1 MIDANPTGSEPL
13 QNDTEATSEQV
24 NNASIPQ
31 MDSTT
36 DGVRWRGDESMP
48 DSHSPNTSSTPGEI
62 ISIRVKFMENER
74 TLSVNRTIKV
84 GDLKRYLQQL
94 DNQIHLAVLSNISTI
109 LVKTLVTICVS
120 GEENVIQVDPPS
132 PLGITSQTLCAYFA
146 YVNDLPFVQGGW
158 GKNLGKAM
166 FMSVYRRLAVNSIKK
181 KHMKKGMCPKT
192 FWPGL

>member
-13 QNDTEATSEQV
+13 QNDIEATSEQV

-36 DGVRWRGDESMP
+36 DGVRWRGDESIP
-48 DSHSPNTSSTPGEI
+48 DSHSPNTSSTPGES

-109 LVKTLVTICVS
+109 LVEMLGTILLVF
-120 GEENVIQVDPPS
+120 QVRKMQFKLTPPS
-132 PLGITSQTLCAYFA
+132 PLGVTSQTLCAYFA
-146 YVNDLPFVQGGW
+146 YVKDLNFVQGGW
-158 GKNLGKAM
+158 GENLGKAI
-166 FMSVYRRLAVNSIKK
+166 FMSVYRGLAVNS
-181 KHMKKGMCPKT
+181 T
-192 FWPGL
+192 E

>member
-48 DSHSPNTSSTPGEI
+48 DSHSPNTSSTPGES
-62 ISIRVKFMENER
+62 ISVRVKFMENER

-120 GEENVIQVDPPS
+120 GEENVIQVDPPF

-146 YVNDLPFVQGGW
+146 YVKDLHFVQGGW

-181 KHMKKGMCPKT
+181 NT
-192 FWPGL
+192 